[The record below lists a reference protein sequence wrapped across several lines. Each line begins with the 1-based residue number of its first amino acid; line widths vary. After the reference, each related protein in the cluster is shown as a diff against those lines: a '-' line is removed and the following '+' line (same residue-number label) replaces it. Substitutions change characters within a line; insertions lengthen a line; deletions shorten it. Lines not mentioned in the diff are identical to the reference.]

1 MTQATAVNKATALD
15 PMRIRSDFPILHQE
29 VHGHP
34 LVYLDNAAST
44 QKPTAVL
51 DALRYY
57 YEHDHA
63 NVHRGIHELS
73 QRATTAFE
81 DARTKVAAW
90 INAPDAKELIWTRG
104 TTEGINLVADG
115 WGYKNL
121 SAGDE
126 IVLSILEHH
135 SNLIPWQLVAKRKGA
150 KLRFVDV
157 DEEGRLRMDQL
168 DSLLGPRTKVVSL
181 GHVSNSIGTIN
192 PIREI
197 AAKAKA
203 VGALMVV
210 DGAQGAPHLPV
221 DVQALG
227 CDFYALSGHKM
238 CGPTGI
244 GALWG
249 RREILEAM
257 EPYQGGGEMI
267 SVVEL
272 ETSTWAEI
280 PHKFEAG
287 TPNIAGA
294 VGFGAAVDYLESVG
308 RDEIRAHE
316 VDLVRYTLEKMGEI
330 PWIRIF
336 GPPTADE
343 RSGVVAFEV
352 EGAHPHDVAT
362 ILDSFGIAIRAGHH
376 CTQPLMRR
384 LGVPATNRA
393 SFYIYNTR
401 DEVDKMIKAL
411 HAVHDIFGI

>member
-1 MTQATAVNKATALD
+1 MEATVLD
-15 PMRIRSDFPILHQE
+15 PVRIRADFPILHQD

-44 QKPTAVL
+44 QRPTAVL
-51 DALRYY
+51 DAMRYY

-73 QRATTAFE
+73 RRATDAYE
-81 DARTKVAAW
+81 DARAKVARW
-90 INAPDAKELIWTRG
+90 INAPDAAELIWTRG

-115 WGYKNL
+115 WGYSNL
-121 SAGDE
+121 NEGDE
-126 IVLSILEHH
+126 IILSILEHH
-135 SNLIPWQLVAKRKGA
+135 SNLIPWQMVAKRRGA

-157 DEEGRLRMDQL
+157 DEEGRLRMDEFEA
-168 DSLLGPRTKVVSL
+168 LLGEKTKVVSL

-192 PIREI
+192 PIQEI
-197 AAKAKA
+197 AAKARA
-203 VGALMVV
+203 AGALMVV

-227 CDFYALSGHKM
+227 CDFYAFSAHKM

-249 RREILEAM
+249 RRELLEAM
-257 EPYQGGGEMI
+257 DPYQGGGEMI

-272 ETSTWAEI
+272 ETSTWAEL

-294 VGFGAAVDYLESVG
+294 IGFGAAVDYLEEIG
-308 RDEIRAHE
+308 RDAIRAHE
-316 VDLVRYTLEKMGEI
+316 VDLVGYALEKMAEI
-330 PWIRIF
+330 PWIRVF
-336 GPPTADE
+336 GPSSPEE

-362 ILDSFGIAIRAGHH
+362 ILDAHGVAIRAGHH

-401 DEVDKMIKAL
+401 AEVDVMVRAL
-411 HAVHDIFGI
+411 HAVHDIFGD